1 MKLTL
6 DKIEKVD
13 LNLSKEIKSEILKI
27 SHSLETIINKNI
39 YSKKTRLYVKI
50 KSDSEV
56 ISCKDI
62 SIILDKSNTLLTELL

>member
-39 YSKKTRLYVKI
+39 HSKKTRLDVKI

-56 ISCKDI
+56 ISCRDI
-62 SIILDKSNTLLTELL
+62 SVILDKSNSLLTELL